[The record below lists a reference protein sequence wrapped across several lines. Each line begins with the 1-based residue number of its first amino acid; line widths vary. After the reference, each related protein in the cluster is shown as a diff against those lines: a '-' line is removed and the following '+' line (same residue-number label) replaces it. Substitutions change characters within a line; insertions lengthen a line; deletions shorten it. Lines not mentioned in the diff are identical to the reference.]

1 MMSERRTAGVTGS
14 DGVESAVEDGRKK
27 SPPGI
32 EGMFAN
38 MQQDYFTP
46 IKEVIE
52 VGESPHDYFPKA
64 FFPRRLAA
72 IHKRLI
78 MEEQLRENGRL
89 NYRALERGDVL
100 LSGTIDGKRLTL
112 FTQVLSGFVRITQDA
127 STGVNNWVSNRFG
140 GNAGVGNRAA

>member
-1 MMSERRTAGVTGS
+1 MMSERRTAGVTGGE
-14 DGVESAVEDGRKK
+14 GVETAVEDKRQK

-32 EGMFAN
+32 EGLFAN

-46 IKEVIE
+46 IKEVID
-52 VGESPHDYFPKA
+52 VGEAPHEYFPKA

-89 NYRALERGDVL
+89 NYRSLERGDVL
-100 LSGTIDGKRLTL
+100 LSGTIEGKRITL

-140 GNAGVGNRAA
+140 ANAGMGQKAG